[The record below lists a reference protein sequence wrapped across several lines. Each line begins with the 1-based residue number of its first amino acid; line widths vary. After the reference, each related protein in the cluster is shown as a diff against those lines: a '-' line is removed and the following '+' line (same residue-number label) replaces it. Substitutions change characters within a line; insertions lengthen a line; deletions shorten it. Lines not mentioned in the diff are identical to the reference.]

1 MPDLVAI
8 TLIRAIQIFIL
19 LMIVRLVVDLVM
31 GFNPDWRPS
40 GVFIVIL
47 EITYTITDPPLK
59 LLRRFIPPLRMGRFA
74 LDLSF
79 MVTMISCYALIYFIR
94 SL

>member
-1 MPDLVAI
+1 MPDIVKD
-8 TLIRAIQIFIL
+8 TLIWAINIFIL

-40 GVFIVIL
+40 GAFIMIL

-59 LLRRFIPPLRMGRFA
+59 LLRRFIPPLHIGRFA

-79 MVTMISCYALIYFIR
+79 IVTMISCSALKYFIQR
-94 SL
+94 L